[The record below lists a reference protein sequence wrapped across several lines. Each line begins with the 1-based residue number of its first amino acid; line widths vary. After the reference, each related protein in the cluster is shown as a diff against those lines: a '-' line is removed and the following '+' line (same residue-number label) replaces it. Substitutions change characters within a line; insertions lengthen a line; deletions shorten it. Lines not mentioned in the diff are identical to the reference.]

1 MTNLSPPPVRESDVT
16 SQPWQKWFASVQMLL
31 SPVATGGLML
41 WQRVSK
47 LGSNITDIETRNH
60 ADLQNINSAS
70 YTHLNATNATD
81 LTDGGE
87 SALHYHASDRDLN
100 NATNLLLDANIQ
112 TVNAN
117 IGSFGD
123 STHTVAVTVDSKGR
137 LTAVSQQAIS
147 FPSAV
152 TSVTGT
158 APIVSSGGTTPA
170 ISIAAASASVNGY
183 LTSVDWTS
191 FNGKY
196 SPGGALGTPSSGTV
210 TNLTGTAS
218 ININGSV
225 GATTPSTGKF
235 TTITASGLI
244 TPQQATT
251 AGAPA
256 YVKGVIYFDTT
267 LNKMRVGGATAWE
280 TITSI

>member
-81 LTDGGE
+81 LTDGGA

-117 IGSFGD
+117 IGLFGD
-123 STHTVAVTVDSKGR
+123 STHTVTMTADAKGR
-137 LTAVSQQAIS
+137 LTAVSQQAIA

-158 APIVSSGGTTPA
+158 APIVSSGGTTPE

-183 LTSVDWTS
+183 LTSADWTA

-196 SPGGALGTPSSGTV
+196 STGGALGTPSSGTV

-256 YVKGVIYFDTT
+256 YVKGAIYFDTT
-267 LNKMRVGGATAWE
+267 LNKMRVGGVTAWE